1 MHSKHNQT
9 EKRQMMKPN
18 SLRWLPA
25 MLLVL
30 VLYPAFAGQAVAQV
44 ATTYKVG
51 DKIECQVTG
60 KWQPGTIV
68 NAQPGGGGELFYLVN
83 NDGEAHTWDRWA
95 SASQIR
101 ARTGLIS
108 PTAQA
113 HNELTALGALKAPK
127 AGSLDETFQ
136 KLIRERYEAQES
148 KEIPVTVTFQGLLIG
163 QTHPYARADVYG
175 ESSDGPGGT
184 ASTTVY
190 PVSGQ
195 YTVRKAYR
203 DAFLT
208 YQYDE
213 RYSCFKNSFGKWEC
227 NATSGGKGM
236 IKQFREERAG

>member
-1 MHSKHNQT
+1 
-9 EKRQMMKPN
+9 MMKAN
-18 SLRWLPA
+18 GLRRLRA

-30 VLYPAFAGQAVAQV
+30 ILCPAFASQAIAQAAV
-44 ATTYKVG
+44 PYKIG

-68 NAQPGGGGELFYLVN
+68 NVQTGGSGELFYLVN

-95 SASQIR
+95 STAQIR

-108 PTAQA
+108 PTAKA
-113 HNELTALGALKAPK
+113 NNELTALGALKAPK

-136 KLIRERYEAQES
+136 NLIRERYELQGS
-148 KEIPVTVTFQGLLIG
+148 KEFPVTVSFQGFLIG

-175 ESSDGPGGT
+175 ESADGPGGT
-184 ASTTVY
+184 AGTTVY
-190 PVSGQ
+190 PVNAQ
-195 YTVRKAYR
+195 YTHRHAYR

-208 YQYDE
+208 YQSDE

-227 NATSGGKGM
+227 NPGSGGKGT
-236 IKQFREERAG
+236 IKQFREERGG